1 MTGPAVLIAGA
12 GYTGDRLAAALVQ
25 DGRRVALLSRQPA
38 AHTGATPIPENLDA
52 PVMDGRLNA
61 WLQGEPV
68 ALVYLVPP
76 DSDDDAT
83 EDRRLRRL
91 LQALGSTPER
101 VVLASTSGVY
111 GDRGGRLTPE
121 STPVNPQT
129 TRAKRRVRLE
139 QTLAQ
144 SDVTSTVV
152 LRISGIYG
160 PGRLPL
166 DSIRRGDPII
176 DPDEAGPGNR
186 IHVDDLVAICTAA
199 LDHPAPPA
207 VVNVA
212 DGDHTSSSDFT
223 LAVADIVGLTPPERI
238 SRADAQQRLSPGRL
252 SFLNESRLLDTHV
265 LREALGVTPAY
276 TCHRDGIAA
285 SLRPD

>member
-1 MTGPAVLIAGA
+1 M
-12 GYTGDRLAAALVQ
+12 
-25 DGRRVALLSRQPA
+25 
-38 AHTGATPIPENLDA
+38 
-52 PVMDGRLNA
+52 
-61 WLQGEPV
+61 
-68 ALVYLVPP
+68 
-76 DSDDDAT
+76 
-83 EDRRLRRL
+83 
-91 LQALGSTPER
+91 
-101 VVLASTSGVY
+101 LASTSGVY
-111 GDRGGRLTPE
+111 GDRGGRVTPE
-121 STPVNPQT
+121 TTPVNPQT

-144 SDVTSTVV
+144 SDATSTVV

-186 IHVDDLVAICTAA
+186 IHVDDLVAICIAA

-238 SRADAQQRLSPGRL
+238 SRTEAQQRLSPGRL

-265 LREALGVTPAY
+265 LREALGITPAY
-276 TCHRDGIAA
+276 RFHRDGIAA
-285 SLRPD
+285 SLNPD

>member
-1 MTGPAVLIAGA
+1 MAEPAVLIAGA

-25 DGRRVALLSRQPA
+25 NRRRVALLSRQPA
-38 AHTGATPIPENLDA
+38 AHTGATPLPEDLDA

-61 WLQGEPV
+61 WLRGDPL

-76 DSDDDAT
+76 DDDDTAT
-83 EDRRLRRL
+83 EDGRLRRL
-91 LQALGSTPER
+91 LQALGSAPER

-111 GDRGGRLTPE
+111 GDRGGRVTPE

-129 TRAKRRVRLE
+129 ARARRRVRLE
-139 QTLAQ
+139 QTLAD
-144 SDVTSTVV
+144 SDAPSTVV

-166 DSIRRGDPII
+166 ASIRRGDPII

-186 IHVDDLVAICTAA
+186 IHVDDLVATCIAA

-223 LAVADIVGLTPPERI
+223 LAVADMAGLAPPERI
-238 SRADAQQRLSPGRL
+238 SRADAQHRLSPGRL

-265 LREALGVTPAY
+265 LRDALGVTPTY
-276 TCHRDGIAA
+276 TFHRDGIAA
-285 SLRPD
+285 SLADD